1 MNWIIRK
8 TLKLSCHTYLNELLV
23 PILEDLERFNW
34 LITDLEYNTSGLFEG
49 QKLPINHE
57 DDYFLLSE
65 NELHQLLDARVQ
77 IYWAV
82 ILGIPSF
89 TKPLVDEQNLPFA
102 EGNPL
107 IWKNGNIQHPNAEIE
122 IVCYDSG
129 YTIVKFRDLYLSEKF
144 KSYFTEA
151 IDLER
156 FKSKTLPYY

>member
-1 MNWIIRK
+1 MNWIIRRVD
-8 TLKLSCHTYLNELLV
+8 KLSGHTYLNEVLL
-23 PILEDLERFNW
+23 PIFEDLEKFNW
-34 LITDLEYNTSGLFEG
+34 LISDLEYNTSNVVEG
-49 QKLPINHE
+49 FQLPINHDLE
-57 DDYFLLSE
+57 YFLLSE
-65 NELHQLLDARVQ
+65 NEFQHLLDANVQ
-77 IYWAV
+77 IYWGV
-82 ILGIPSF
+82 ILGIPDSF
-89 TKPLVDEQNLPFA
+89 EPEVKENNLPFA

-129 YTIVKFRDLYLSEKF
+129 YTIVKFRDQYLSEKF